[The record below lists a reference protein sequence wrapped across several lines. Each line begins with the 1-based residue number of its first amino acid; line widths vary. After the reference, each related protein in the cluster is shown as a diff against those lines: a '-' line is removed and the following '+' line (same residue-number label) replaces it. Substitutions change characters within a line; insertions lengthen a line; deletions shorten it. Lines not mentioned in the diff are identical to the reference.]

1 MPNEVISNLFT
12 DYIIWNGVTE
22 EVIVSAGETLAA
34 GDIVARVTAT
44 GKIVKYV
51 SETADDGSGVP
62 YGIIDH
68 AVDASLGDVATYIH
82 ISGTVDENR
91 LDNTVALSDVIGA
104 VDPGTG
110 DATNIIQITVRTW
123 LRMLGFVLVNS
134 GNYDT
139 Y

>member
-1 MPNEVISNLFT
+1 MPNEVISNLST

-22 EVIVSAGETLAA
+22 EVTVLSGETLAA
-34 GDIVARVTAT
+34 GDIVARVTAS

-51 SETADDGSGVP
+51 DETADDGSGVP

-68 AVDASLGDVATYIH
+68 AVDASLGDVNTYVH
-82 ISGTVDENR
+82 ISGTVDENQI
-91 LDNTVALSDVIGA
+91 DDTVALSDVIGA

-110 DATNIIQITVRTW
+110 DATNIIQVTVRMW
-123 LRMLGFVLVNS
+123 LRMLGFTLVNS

>member
-1 MPNEVISNLFT
+1 MPNQVIENLST
-12 DYIIWNGVTE
+12 DYLIWNGVTE
-22 EVIVSAGETLAA
+22 EVIVKSGQTLAA
-34 GDIVARVTAT
+34 GDIVARETAT
-44 GKIVKYV
+44 GKIVKYID
-51 SETADDGSGVP
+51 ETADDGTGVP

-68 AVDASLGDVATYIH
+68 AVDAALAEKATYIH

-91 LDNTVALSDVIGA
+91 LDDTVALSDVIGA

-123 LRMLGFVLVNS
+123 LRMLGFTLVNS